1 MSEIVVHADGASR
14 GNPGAAAGG
23 AVVLDSDTGQVMAQL
38 GVLCGVAS
46 NNVAEY
52 RGMIEAIRLLRTWNT
67 HEPVRVRLDSKLVV
81 EQMSGRWKVKHPDMK
96 ILVKEAFEV
105 IGPLKVHFEWVP
117 REDNSLADAAA
128 NKALD
133 EGRDYLVV
141 RGVEQPV

>member
-23 AVVLDSDTGQVMAQL
+23 AVVLDPDSGDVMAQL

-52 RGMIEAIRLLRTWNT
+52 RGMIEALRLLRTWNT
-67 HEPVRVRLDSKLVV
+67 EQPIRVRLDSKLVV

-96 ILVKEAFEV
+96 LLVKEAFEV
-105 IGPLKVHFEWVP
+105 IGPLTVHFEWVP
-117 REDNSLADAAA
+117 REDNALADAAA

-133 EGRDYLVV
+133 DGRDYLII
-141 RGVEQPV
+141 RGVSEAV

>member
-23 AVVLDSDTGQVMAQL
+23 AVVLDPDSGEVMAQL
-38 GVLCGVAS
+38 GVLCGIAS

-52 RGMIEAIRLLRTWNT
+52 RGMIEALRLLRTWNAQQ
-67 HEPVRVRLDSKLVV
+67 PIRVRLDSKLVV

-96 ILVKEAFEV
+96 VLVKEAFEV
-105 IGPLKVHFEWVP
+105 IGPLDVHFEWVP

-133 EGRDYLVV
+133 ESRNYLVV
-141 RGVEQPV
+141 RGVEEQV